1 MMKSAWF
8 LYFGRHLDEFGYHD
22 GLWRAVIGTTVVLS
36 AAAVVGILADHRSR
50 PAAWAGAGLVT
61 AVGIGWLAW
70 N

>member
-1 MMKSAWF
+1 MKSAWF

-22 GLWRAVIGTTVVLS
+22 GLLRAVIGTTVVLS

-61 AVGIGWLAW
+61 AAGIAWLAW